1 MPPPRIQRAGWLDQW
16 QVCNAVGQEVV
27 LPPPDRGLAGA
38 ARRVS
43 SMVPQPSAVSSTI
56 CARQTCF
63 CGLLRSVTMAISAWR
78 SASATS
84 ILMALGIRQNR
95 TAKVDDG
102 SLDRMHVSDYIQ
114 WFQYFDLVQIDWI
127 LRPKRLF

>member
-1 MPPPRIQRAGWLDQW
+1 
-16 QVCNAVGQEVV
+16 
-27 LPPPDRGLAGA
+27 
-38 ARRVS
+38 
-43 SMVPQPSAVSSTI
+43 MVPQPSAVSSTI

-114 WFQYFDLVQIDWI
+114 RFQYFDLVQIDWI
-127 LRPKRLF
+127 LRPKRLI